1 MNKNMVTK
9 LILLFILISCLIT
22 ILLLTKSEANISIVK
37 SFTEFDT
44 IINSKSNDNVIID
57 LRDNIDFKEAHITGA
72 INMQYND
79 DNESFLKA
87 FKDKKLKNKQVYLIC
102 YAGSRASK
110 VFNLL
115 IENNYKNLHYVT
127 FGVSDYIS
135 TLANGYDVQETQ
147 ISKETFSISYNDIF
161 PDIQFVDNKNVKTSV
176 KDFSEEIKIVCYLS
190 NECNTCIDSLNILN
204 RIMSIWS
211 SDKIKLIIL
220 WKDEIPTSITDKYNM
235 TESISYSLENKY
247 ILSNS
252 TPTMFILDKDNKVV
266 FNDKGVMDTFITK
279 LIDMAICEENQLLN
293 QTNSYINEFIVKSNN
308 AKPTLIFFSEANCNS
323 CIEIEEL
330 INKEK
335 ISEKYNIVKLSN
347 SNENQDDNE
356 RDYGNLFKKIYG
368 VNRYPTLLLITKEGE
383 RSYYNL
389 ENKKILEDIFK

>member
-293 QTNSYINEFIVKSNN
+293 QTDSYINEFIVKSNN